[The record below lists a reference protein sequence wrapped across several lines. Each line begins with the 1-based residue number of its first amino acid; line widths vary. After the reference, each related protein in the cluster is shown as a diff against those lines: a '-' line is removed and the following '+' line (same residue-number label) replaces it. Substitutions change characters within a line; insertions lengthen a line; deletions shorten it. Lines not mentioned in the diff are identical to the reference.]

1 MLCHCLN
8 SLEYIYLLN
17 FDFVDDE
24 TCSRLATL
32 LLGHLNPFV
41 FNVTF
46 YTPWKHRF
54 SDVFRGYR
62 NVMLGTNKANSAAIH
77 VNSKDFILMS
87 YVFKFNKKDTRT
99 KSTEVLVVSLL
110 STLNIFGT
118 VIWCFFSINFEH
130 VIGSQELF
138 FKISNYFPM

>member
-1 MLCHCLN
+1 
-8 SLEYIYLLN
+8 
-17 FDFVDDE
+17 
-24 TCSRLATL
+24 
-32 LLGHLNPFV
+32 
-41 FNVTF
+41 
-46 YTPWKHRF
+46 
-54 SDVFRGYR
+54 
-62 NVMLGTNKANSAAIH
+62 MLGTNKANSAAIH

-87 YVFKFNKKDTRT
+87 YIFKFNKKDTRT

-118 VIWCFFSINFEH
+118 MIWCFFSINFEH